1 MSDERYPKRGE
12 PLPPDVGL
20 EDDDPLASA
29 REEAI
34 EVLSECF
41 ARDLLTIEDF
51 ERRAGL
57 AHGARTM
64 TDLGAAIDGIETG
77 GAAAAAR
84 QNPSLARLQRATPG
98 LPAAHIR
105 PSDLAIAVF
114 GETKRAGQWI
124 PARRTNAVAVMGSA
138 VLDLREA
145 QFGPGETAI
154 SAFAVM
160 GSVEIIAPPGLYV
173 ECAGSAVM
181 GTFEEQRQVA
191 ATPFSPDAPFLRVDG
206 FALMG
211 SVEIKYRYA
220 GETKREAR
228 RRRRLE
234 KRDARRR
241 LRQERQERKRL
252 R

>member
-29 REEAI
+29 REETI

-64 TDLGAAIDGIETG
+64 TDLGVAIEGIETG
-77 GAAAAAR
+77 VAVAAAR
-84 QNPSLARLQRATPG
+84 QHPSLARLQRVTPD
-98 LPAAHIR
+98 LPATHIR
-105 PSDLAIAVF
+105 PGDLAIAVF

-234 KRDARRR
+234 KREARRR
-241 LRQERQERKRL
+241 LRQERKRL

>member
-1 MSDERYPKRGE
+1 MSDDRNPQRGK

-29 REEAI
+29 REETI
-34 EVLSECF
+34 EVLSDCF
-41 ARDLLTIEDF
+41 ARDMLTIEDL
-51 ERRAGL
+51 ERRAEL

-77 GAAAAAR
+77 GALASAG
-84 QNPSLARLQRATPG
+84 QSPSLARLQRAAPD

-160 GSVEIIAPPGLYV
+160 GSVEIIAPPGLCV
-173 ECAGSAVM
+173 ECGGSAVM
-181 GTFEEQRQVA
+181 GSFEEQRQVA
-191 ATPFSPDAPFLRVDG
+191 ATPFSPDAPLLRVDG

-211 SVEIKYRYA
+211 SVEIRYRYA
-220 GETKREAR
+220 GESKREAR

-234 KRDARRR
+234 KREARRR

>member
-1 MSDERYPKRGE
+1 MSDRKHPGRGE
-12 PLPPDVGL
+12 PLPVDVGL

-29 REEAI
+29 REETI
-34 EVLSECF
+34 ELLSECF
-41 ARDLLTIEDF
+41 AHDVLTIEEF

-64 TDLGAAIDGIETG
+64 TELGAAIDGIETG
-77 GAAAAAR
+77 AGAVTA
-84 QNPSLARLQRATPG
+84 PESPTIARLRRASPD
-98 LPAAHIR
+98 LPAAHVR
-105 PSDLAIAVF
+105 PSDLAIAIF
-114 GETKRAGQWI
+114 GETRRAGQWI
-124 PARRTNAVAVMGSA
+124 PARRTSAVAVMGSA

-160 GSVEIIAPPGLYV
+160 GSVEVIVPPGLYV

-181 GTFEEQRQVA
+181 GSFEEQRQVA
-191 ATPFSPDAPFLRVDG
+191 ATPFSASAPLLRVDG

-220 GETKREAR
+220 GESKREAR

-234 KRDARRR
+234 KREAKRR
-241 LRQERQERKRL
+241 LRQERKRL

>member
-1 MSDERYPKRGE
+1 MSDEKYQKRGAQL
-12 PLPPDVGL
+12 PLDVGL
-20 EDDDPLASA
+20 EDDDPMASA
-29 REEAI
+29 REETI

-64 TDLGAAIDGIETG
+64 TELGAAIDGIETG
-77 GAAAAAR
+77 GRLAESTQSPA
-84 QNPSLARLQRATPG
+84 LARLKRATPD
-98 LPAAHIR
+98 LPASRIR
-105 PSDLAIAVF
+105 PSDLAFALF
-114 GETKRAGQWI
+114 GETTRAGHWI
-124 PARRTNAVAVMGSA
+124 PARQTNAVAVMGSA

-173 ECAGSAVM
+173 ECGGSAVM

-191 ATPFSPDAPFLRVDG
+191 ATPFSPDAPLLRVDG

-220 GETKREAR
+220 GESKREAR

-234 KRDARRR
+234 KREARRR
-241 LRQERQERKRL
+241 LRQERQGLKRL

>member
-1 MSDERYPKRGE
+1 MSDEKHPRPVE
-12 PLPPDVGL
+12 PVPPDVGL
-20 EDDDPLASA
+20 GDEDPLASA
-29 REEAI
+29 REETI

-41 ARDLLTIEDF
+41 ARDLLTVEDF
-51 ERRAGL
+51 ERRAEL
-57 AHGARTM
+57 ALGARTM
-64 TDLGAAIDGIETG
+64 SDLGTAIDGIEPG
-77 GAAAAAR
+77 GPVAATT
-84 QNPSLARLQRATPG
+84 QNPALARLRRATPD
-98 LPAAHIR
+98 LPATHIR

-145 QFGPGETAI
+145 QFGPGETAV

-173 ECAGSAVM
+173 ECGGSAVM
-181 GTFEEQRQVA
+181 GTFEEQRQA
-191 ATPFSPDAPFLRVDG
+191 APTTFSPDAPFLRVDG

-234 KRDARRR
+234 KREARRQLRQERRR
-241 LRQERQERKRL
+241 LR
-252 R
+252 